1 MKQLGDRLRDLR
13 EARNLKQT
21 DVANALKI
29 SNKILSS
36 YERNISLPT
45 LDNLKNICKYY
56 NVSADQL
63 LDIELDKTIVPAE
76 ETNSLVSITPEQKR
90 ILSFYE
96 RLNSENKD
104 AVRGLM
110 ILYYK
115 EQQRNQHRRNA
126 QFSQL

>member
-45 LDNLKNICKYY
+45 LDNLKNICK
-56 NVSADQL
+56 
-63 LDIELDKTIVPAE
+63 
-76 ETNSLVSITPEQKR
+76 
-90 ILSFYE
+90 
-96 RLNSENKD
+96 
-104 AVRGLM
+104 
-110 ILYYK
+110 
-115 EQQRNQHRRNA
+115 
-126 QFSQL
+126 

>member
-76 ETNSLVSITPEQKR
+76 ETNSLVSITLSKKEFCHFTKGLIQK
-90 ILSFYE
+90 
-96 RLNSENKD
+96 K
-104 AVRGLM
+104 
-110 ILYYK
+110 K
-115 EQQRNQHRRNA
+115 EL
-126 QFSQL
+126 FGDL

>member
-76 ETNSLVSITPEQKR
+76 ETNSLVSITSEQKR

-96 RLNSENKD
+96 RLNPEDKD

-115 EQQRNQHRRNA
+115 EQQRNKY
-126 QFSQL
+126 

>member
-45 LDNLKNICKYY
+45 LDNLKTYVNIIMYL
-56 NVSADQL
+56 Q
-63 LDIELDKTIVPAE
+63 I
-76 ETNSLVSITPEQKR
+76 
-90 ILSFYE
+90 SF
-96 RLNSENKD
+96 
-104 AVRGLM
+104 
-110 ILYYK
+110 
-115 EQQRNQHRRNA
+115 
-126 QFSQL
+126 

>member
-63 LDIELDKTIVPAE
+63 LDIELDKTIVPSE
-76 ETNSLVSITPEQKR
+76 ETNSLVSITSEQKR

-115 EQQRNQHRRNA
+115 EQQRNKY
-126 QFSQL
+126 

>member
-45 LDNLKNICKYY
+45 LDNSKTYVNIIMYL
-56 NVSADQL
+56 Q
-63 LDIELDKTIVPAE
+63 I
-76 ETNSLVSITPEQKR
+76 
-90 ILSFYE
+90 SF
-96 RLNSENKD
+96 
-104 AVRGLM
+104 
-110 ILYYK
+110 
-115 EQQRNQHRRNA
+115 
-126 QFSQL
+126 